1 MPLDSKG
8 NAILYVPFKSRVK
21 NKKYSVY
28 VKADNKKGYKKIS
41 YGDVRYQQFRDSTK
55 LKLYKNLD
63 HNDPKRKKNYFQRH
77 GRTTD
82 KNTALYWANK
92 TLWT

>member
-28 VKADNKKGYKKIS
+28 VKSDNKKGYKKRCYIS
-41 YGDVRYQQFRDSTK
+41 TV
-55 LKLYKNLD
+55 
-63 HNDPKRKKNYFQRH
+63 
-77 GRTTD
+77 
-82 KNTALYWANK
+82 
-92 TLWT
+92 

>member
-1 MPLDSKG
+1 ML
-8 NAILYVPFKSRVK
+8 NQII
-21 NKKYSVY
+21 KKVI
-28 VKADNKKGYKKIS
+28 KK
-41 YGDVRYQQFRDSTK
+41 DVIYQQFRDSTK
-55 LKLYKNLD
+55 LKLYKKLD

>member
-8 NAILYVPFKSRVK
+8 NAILYVPFKSQVK

-28 VKADNKKGYKKIS
+28 VKSDNKKGYKKIS

-55 LKLYKNLD
+55 LKLYKKLY

-82 KNTALYWANK
+82 KNTALY
-92 TLWT
+92 L